1 MIISRFSG
9 PFGVALAGALLAGCG
24 AEPASR
30 PKVDLQSDS
39 LAAILESDLRNP
51 ELAAAINEKMKALRA
66 KGSPLTD
73 ELLAAGFRRA
83 KAVPN
88 CEALTYE
95 GERRTRLGQDDTL
108 RITWNECTGAKA
120 AERKMVVTFGDT

>member
-30 PKVDLQSDS
+30 PKVDPQRDS

-51 ELAAAINEKMKALRA
+51 ELAAAINEKMKALRV
-66 KGSPLTD
+66 KGGPLTD
-73 ELLAAGFRRA
+73 ELLATGFRRA

-95 GERRTRLGQDDTL
+95 RERANSLGQDDTL
-108 RITWNECTGAKA
+108 RVTWNECTGAKA
-120 AERKMVVTFGDT
+120 AESKMVVTFGDA